1 MFLVA
6 VAVAFA
12 FAGLI
17 IGPRGNTQKRM
28 ERETDCKIAIR
39 GKGSVKEGARRGPMA
54 IDEDDEL
61 HVYVSGETEEA
72 VEKAAKEVGKLLRPL
87 DDEQNEHKQKQ
98 LRELA
103 LINGTLRE
111 EDYCNICGEK
121 GHRQFECPKRAQTR
135 SATVE
140 VRCAL
145 CGDTSHPTRDCLLHK
160 SKQGSG
166 QPGHEASL
174 DKEYMSFMAELGD
187 GDGAAPAPQQTGPRP
202 PASSSAPASSSGG
215 GSGGGGFV
223 NAASTSKANHYVW
236 TPPTAPAAAAP
247 PPAATPAAAKP
258 MNPPP
263 AVKRHVWTPPTFGQQ
278 PQQPQ
283 QQPQQQRSPFSGKS
297 AGAEVPGGHSSA
309 ADGAPLLPPSV
320 SACMYA
326 VVLL

>member
-1 MFLVA
+1 M
-6 VAVAFA
+6 
-12 FAGLI
+12 
-17 IGPRGNTQKRM
+17 
-28 ERETDCKIAIR
+28 
-39 GKGSVKEGARRGPMA
+39 
-54 IDEDDEL
+54 
-61 HVYVSGETEEA
+61 
-72 VEKAAKEVGKLLRPL
+72 GKLLRPL

-187 GDGAAPAPQQTGPRP
+187 GDGAAPAGPPQTGPRP
-202 PASSSAPASSSGG
+202 PAPASSSGGGGG

-223 NAASTSKANHYVW
+223 SAPSTSKANHYVW
-236 TPPTAPAAAAP
+236 TPPTAPAAS
-247 PPAATPAAAKP
+247 TPAAPAAPSASKP

-263 AVKRHVWTPPTFGQQ
+263 APVVKRHVWTPPTFGQQ

-283 QQPQQQRSPFSGKS
+283 QPPQQQQRSPFSGKS
-297 AGAEVPGGHSSA
+297 AGGGVSGGHSG

-320 SACMYA
+320 SACICA
-326 VVLL
+326 LHCVVLNNARR